1 MRATSIS
8 RRLREV
14 VDAAGDE
21 TFVVDAAERGGPWSY
36 TAVDDLVDRTAA
48 ALARLGVG
56 PGSAVHVRLANSID
70 FVACLFAVN
79 RLGGVVVPTSPASTA
94 DDVAYITSHAE
105 CAVSIV
111 DAAGVEVVLA
121 ARDMAPEIGHV
132 VSVGA
137 PGPVDGV
144 RGLDELRTDV
154 AGGVGDHRG
163 NDDDLAAVLY
173 TSGTTGWPKG
183 VMLSNRNLLF
193 SGEAVA
199 AHLRVRPDDR
209 WLVTL
214 PLFHLNALGYS
225 LMSALSSRASVAL
238 LDHFEPS
245 SWDAA
250 VDATGA
256 TLSSLFAVHARGLL
270 SVATSPRAEPSTL
283 RLFLFA
289 QHLTSAERQLIEQ
302 RFDAPAVQVYGLTE
316 TIAPTIADV
325 PYGPRDA
332 DLLGRAALWAT
343 VKLVDRAGREVPP
356 GTGGELVV
364 QGEPGRTLM
373 SGYYRRPEETALVL
387 RDGWLR
393 TGDRMLQEPDGS
405 FRFLGRAVELIKPG
419 VDNVSAP
426 EIERVLYEH
435 VSVLDASV
443 VGVPNA
449 AGDEEIVAFVVLQ
462 PGDDATPDELLV
474 WAAERLA
481 DYKVPKRLVLIDELP
496 RNPLGKV
503 LKRELQ
509 RLLGLEGRGE

>member
-1 MRATSIS
+1 MMAVTIS
-8 RRLREV
+8 QRLREV
-14 VDAAGDE
+14 AAVAGDA
-21 TFVVDAAERGGPWSY
+21 TFVVDVAGGGAHWSY
-36 TAVDDLVDRTAA
+36 AAVDSLVDRTAA
-48 ALARLGVG
+48 ALAGLGVG
-56 PGSAVHVRLANSID
+56 SGSAVHVQLANSVE

-79 RLGGVVVPTSPASTA
+79 RLGGVLVPTSPASTT
-94 DDVAYITSHAE
+94 DDVAYIASHAE

-111 DAAGVEVVLA
+111 GDIGVDVVLA
-121 ARDMAPEIGHV
+121 AREMAPEIVHV
-132 VSVGA
+132 ISVGA
-137 PGPVDGV
+137 ATAS
-144 RGLDELRTDV
+144 E
-154 AGGVGDHRG
+154 GVGRLEDLRDGEPASAPDHDGRDG
-163 NDDDLAAVLY
+163 DLAAVLY

-199 AHLRVRPDDR
+199 AHVRLRPDDR
-209 WLVTL
+209 WLVSL

-225 LMSALSSRASVAL
+225 LMSAISSQASVAL
-238 LDHFEPS
+238 LDRFDPG

-256 TLSSLFAVHARGLL
+256 TLSSLFAVHARSLL
-270 SVATSPRAEPSTL
+270 SVDPPAHAPPSTL

-289 QHLTSAERQLIEQ
+289 QHLTSVEREQIEA

-316 TIAPTIADV
+316 TIAPTIADA
-325 PYGPRDA
+325 PYGPRNA
-332 DLLGRAALWAT
+332 DVLGRAALWAT
-343 VKLVDRAGREVPP
+343 VKLVDRAGRDVAP
-356 GTGGELVV
+356 GVDGELVV

-373 SGYYRRPEETALVL
+373 AGYYRRPEETALVL

-393 TGDRMLQEPDGS
+393 TGDRMVQEPDGS

-443 VGVPNA
+443 VGAANA

-462 PGDDATPDELLV
+462 PGDDATPDELLA

-481 DYKVPKRLVLIDELP
+481 DYKVPKRLVVIDELP
-496 RNPLGKV
+496 RNTLGKV
-503 LKRELQ
+503 LKRDLQ
-509 RLLGLEGRGE
+509 RLLGPDGQN

>member
-1 MRATSIS
+1 MRAMSVAD
-8 RRLREV
+8 RLREV
-14 VDAAGDE
+14 VDVAGDT
-21 TFVVDAAERGGPWSY
+21 TFVVDVGAAGDRWTY
-36 TAVDDLVDRTAA
+36 AAVDALVDRTAA
-48 ALARLGVG
+48 ALAGLGVG
-56 PGSAVHVRLANSID
+56 PGSAVHVQLANSVE

-79 RLGGVVVPTSPASTA
+79 RLGGVLVPTSPASTA
-94 DDVAYITSHAE
+94 DDVAYVTSHAE
-105 CAVSIV
+105 CAVSIAGGNGV
-111 DAAGVEVVLA
+111 DVVLA
-121 ARDMAPEIGHV
+121 AREMAPEIDHV
-132 VSVGA
+132 VSVGGSR
-137 PGPVDGV
+137 PHEGV
-144 RGLDELRTDV
+144 RRLDDLRV
-154 AGGVGDHRG
+154 AAATSVPEHHGS
-163 NDDDLAAVLY
+163 DDELAAVLY

-225 LMSALSSRASVAL
+225 LMSALSAQASVAL
-238 LDHFEPS
+238 LDRFEPA

-250 VDATGA
+250 LDATGA
-256 TLSSLFAVHARGLL
+256 TLSSLFAVHARSLL
-270 SVATSPRAEPSTL
+270 SVVPSARTNPSPL
-283 RLFLFA
+283 RVFLFA
-289 QHLTSAERQLIEQ
+289 QHLTSVEREQIEQ

-316 TIAPTIADV
+316 TIAPTIVD
-325 PYGPRDA
+325 PPFGPRDA
-332 DLLGRAALWAT
+332 GVLGRAALWAT
-343 VKLVDRAGREVPP
+343 VKLVDRAGRTVTP
-356 GTGGELVV
+356 GADGELVV

-373 SGYYRRPEETALVL
+373 SGYYRRPDETALVL

-393 TGDRMLQEPDGS
+393 TGDRMVQDRDGS

-443 VGVPNA
+443 VGAPNA

-462 PGDDATPDELLV
+462 PGDDATPDELLA

-481 DYKVPKRLVLIDELP
+481 DYKVPKRLVVVDELP
-496 RNPLGKV
+496 RNSLGKV
-503 LKRELQ
+503 LKRHLQ
-509 RLLGLEGRGE
+509 RLLRHPDPSG